1 MVANTQVAVE
11 QRKSGR
17 ESRSGGTSNK
27 LLNVHSLR
35 EICVGEIPTPF
46 GFHMWF
52 SRQYSL
58 QNITA
63 AKSKRIL

>member
-27 LLNVHSLR
+27 NLCR
-35 EICVGEIPTPF
+35 
-46 GFHMWF
+46 
-52 SRQYSL
+52 
-58 QNITA
+58 
-63 AKSKRIL
+63 